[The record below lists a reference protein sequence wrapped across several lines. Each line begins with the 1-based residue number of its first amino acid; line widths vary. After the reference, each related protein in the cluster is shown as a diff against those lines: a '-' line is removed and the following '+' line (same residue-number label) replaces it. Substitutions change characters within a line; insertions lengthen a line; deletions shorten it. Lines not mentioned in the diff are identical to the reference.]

1 MVHSTAPQAKIL
13 GHSVT
18 FARFYLQNSYFEDQK
33 FQNFP
38 CPQKVSGKNVY
49 MGALKCFEY
58 IRLRIYIY
66 TKKNTGLQEEKGV
79 RGRNPREKNRVLN
92 CIFEGKYSQKA
103 HFAKAG
109 SNRICK
115 YFVEQKI

>member
-18 FARFYLQNSYFEDQK
+18 FARFYLQNSYFEDYN

-66 TKKNTGLQEEKGV
+66 TKKNTAT
-79 RGRNPREKNRVLN
+79 N
-92 CIFEGKYSQKA
+92 F
-103 HFAKAG
+103 
-109 SNRICK
+109 
-115 YFVEQKI
+115 FVELHQFPTVEVCKNKISRPFQHSNLFCQSHSAVWSQTGNVTKP

>member
-18 FARFYLQNSYFEDQK
+18 FARFHLQNSYFEDYK

-66 TKKNTGLQEEKGV
+66 TKKNTADRALSAQ
-79 RGRNPREKNRVLN
+79 
-92 CIFEGKYSQKA
+92 
-103 HFAKAG
+103 AKAQ
-109 SNRICK
+109 N
-115 YFVEQKI
+115 